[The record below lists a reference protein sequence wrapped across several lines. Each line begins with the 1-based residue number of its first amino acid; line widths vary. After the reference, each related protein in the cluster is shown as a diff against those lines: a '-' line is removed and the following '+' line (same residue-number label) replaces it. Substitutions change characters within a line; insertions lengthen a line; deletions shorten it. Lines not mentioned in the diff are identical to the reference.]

1 MVYCRDSHRGY
12 GDIVI
17 IKLRR
22 MIMNKNKAFVL
33 IACFSFFF
41 FVAGI
46 LIGIYLQ
53 WKNDKFWQS
62 VIIEP
67 DRIEQVEKLIKQNEA
82 MVDRLIE
89 LQQALDDYWMPQSSP
104 DIERPSREE

>member
-1 MVYCRDSHRGY
+1 
-12 GDIVI
+12 
-17 IKLRR
+17 
-22 MIMNKNKAFVL
+22 MNKNKAFVL

-67 DRIEQVEKLIKQNEA
+67 DRVEQIKKVTNSANEA
-82 MVDRLIE
+82 TKNLDE
-89 LQQALDDYWMPQSSP
+89 LKREIDNYIPLHSSP